1 MSMTD
6 PIADLL
12 ARVRNGAQ
20 ARKEYIDCPWSVIK
34 ERVAT
39 VMAAE
44 GFLRECSV
52 VDIGK
57 GKKDLRVW
65 LRYDA
70 GHRPVITGLKR
81 VSRPSQRIYVG
92 AEEMPKVRGGMGISI
107 VSTPLGVLVDR
118 EAVRRHVGGEVLC
131 SVW

>member
-20 ARKEYIDCPWSVIK
+20 ARKEYVDCPWSVIK
-34 ERVAT
+34 ERIAH
-39 VMAAE
+39 VMVAE
-44 GFLRECSV
+44 GFLQECSV
-52 VDIGK
+52 LDLGK

-70 GHRPVITGLKR
+70 GQRPVINGLKR
-81 VSRPSQRIYVG
+81 VSKPSARIYVG
-92 AEEMPKVRGGMGISI
+92 ADSMPKVRAGMGISI
-107 VSTPLGVLVDR
+107 VSTPLGILVDR
-118 EAVRRHVGGEVLC
+118 EAVRRKVGGELLC

>member
-12 ARVRNGAQ
+12 ARVRNGAH

-34 ERVAT
+34 ERIAR
-39 VMAAE
+39 VMAEE
-44 GFLRECSV
+44 GFLKDCSV
-52 VDIGK
+52 VELGP
-57 GKKDLRVW
+57 GKKDLRVF

-70 GHRPVITGLKR
+70 TQRPVITGLRR
-81 VSRPSQRIYVG
+81 VSKPSARIYVG
-92 AEEMPKVRGGMGISI
+92 ADAMPKVRGGMGISI
-107 VSTPLGVLVDR
+107 VSTALGVLVDR
-118 EAVRRHVGGEVLC
+118 EAVRRKVGGELLC

>member
-12 ARVRNGAQ
+12 ARVRNGGQ
-20 ARKEYIDCPWSVIK
+20 ARKEYVDCPWSVIK
-34 ERVAT
+34 ERIAR
-39 VMAAE
+39 VMVAE
-44 GFLRECSV
+44 GFLQECSTLEL
-52 VDIGK
+52 DK

-70 GHRPVITGLKR
+70 GQRPVINGLKR
-81 VSRPSQRIYVG
+81 VSKPSARIYVG
-92 AEEMPKVRGGMGISI
+92 ADSMPKVRGGMGISI

-118 EAVRRHVGGEVLC
+118 EAVRRKVGGELIC

>member
-12 ARVRNGAQ
+12 ARLRNGAH
-20 ARKEYIDCPWSVIK
+20 ARKEYVDCPWSVIK
-34 ERVAT
+34 ERVVR
-39 VMAAE
+39 VMVAE
-44 GFLRECSV
+44 GFLQECSV
-52 VDIGK
+52 VDLGAGK
-57 GKKDLRVW
+57 RDLRVW

-70 GHRPVITGLKR
+70 GQRPVINGLKR
-81 VSRPSQRIYVG
+81 VSKPSARIYVG
-92 AEEMPKVRGGMGISI
+92 AGSMPKVRDGMGISI

-118 EAVRRHVGGEVLC
+118 EAVRRHVGGELLC

>member
-12 ARVRNGAQ
+12 ARVRNGAH
-20 ARKEYIDCPWSVIK
+20 ARKEFIDCPWSVIK
-34 ERVAT
+34 ERVAR
-39 VMAAE
+39 VMVDE
-44 GFLRECSV
+44 GFLRDVSIIELTPA
-52 VDIGK
+52 
-57 GKKDLRVW
+57 KKDLRVW

-70 GHRPVITGLKR
+70 GQRPVINGLRR
-81 VSRPSQRIYVG
+81 VSKPSARIYVG
-92 AEEMPKVRGGMGISI
+92 ADSMPKVRGGMGISI

-118 EAVRRHVGGEVLC
+118 EAVRRKVGGELLC

>member
-12 ARVRNGAQ
+12 ARIRNGAQ
-20 ARKEYIDCPWSVIK
+20 ARKDHIDCPWSVIK
-34 ERVAT
+34 ERVAR
-39 VMAAE
+39 VMVAE
-44 GFLRECSV
+44 GFLQECSA
-52 VDIGK
+52 VDLTR

-81 VSRPSQRIYVG
+81 VSKPSARIYVG
-92 AEEMPKVRGGMGISI
+92 ADSMPKVRGGMGISI

-118 EAVRRHVGGEVLC
+118 EAVRRKVGGELLC
-131 SVW
+131 SIW